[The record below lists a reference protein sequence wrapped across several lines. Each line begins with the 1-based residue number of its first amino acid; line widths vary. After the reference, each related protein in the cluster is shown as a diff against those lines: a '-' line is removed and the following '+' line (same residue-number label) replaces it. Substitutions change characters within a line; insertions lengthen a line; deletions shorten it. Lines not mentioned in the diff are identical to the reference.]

1 LSISAANI
9 SSQNVE
15 FSITL
20 NGRVWRW
27 TTVMDVSGAVPTFMI
42 KNITTPYGI
51 LRDSTPLPG
60 AVVEGMSESIQSLV
74 ANYRSSIL
82 VGPPGALVFVV
93 DEGRGYSLPLTGRV
107 TNTGVYGSLLSTTLV
122 ASAVYIRTNPAII
135 PHLASNQSGVFDV
148 SVDSTDLLT
157 TSSPYSGSISLQDGA
172 ATNSPQ
178 VLPITITVRPK
189 AVVSISPGLVTYVV
203 SRPISGPFPAIATQ
217 QFTVQNSGPS
227 GSVLDYQIA
236 RLTGLSQS
244 WLASFTPVTGTLP
257 ASTVQSITV
266 LVEPV
271 EGLMPGIYE
280 ETLRISGYS
289 FNDYADVIIRL
300 VVT

>member
-1 LSISAANI
+1 
-9 SSQNVE
+9 
-15 FSITL
+15 
-20 NGRVWRW
+20 
-27 TTVMDVSGAVPTFMI
+27 
-42 KNITTPYGI
+42 
-51 LRDSTPLPG
+51 
-60 AVVEGMSESIQSLV
+60 
-74 ANYRSSIL
+74 
-82 VGPPGALVFVV
+82 
-93 DEGRGYSLPLTGRV
+93 
-107 TNTGVYGSLLSTTLV
+107 
-122 ASAVYIRTNPAII
+122 
-135 PHLASNQSGVFDV
+135 
-148 SVDSTDLLT
+148 
-157 TSSPYSGSISLQDGA
+157 
-172 ATNSPQ
+172 
-178 VLPITITVRPK
+178 
-189 AVVSISPGLVTYVV
+189 
-203 SRPISGPFPAIATQ
+203 
-217 QFTVQNSGPS
+217 VQNSGPS